1 MLSPESLLMVSR
13 GSVVAPAGHG
23 KTELIARLTGLGQRT
38 LVLTHTHA
46 GVHALRARMRRL
58 HIDPRAA
65 VVDTIASWASRYT
78 AAFPRLGRPLGRMPR
93 GGEWDDIYLGA
104 VNVLGLSPVRD
115 VIAASYDRLLVDEYQ
130 DCNLVQH
137 SLVVA
142 LSEQLQTIVFGD
154 PMQGIFG
161 FNSPIV
167 NWDIDVFPA
176 FPLVGTLEEPM
187 RWRDTNPELGE
198 WISSVR
204 KKLELGE
211 PVDLASGP
219 LSYLPCKNEYDLAP
233 LFHELED
240 TRGTAVGIHCRRGTC
255 DQLAKTSM
263 AAYQA
268 IEDIGC
274 KTLQAFAEA
283 WDGSLAGDRE
293 KLLRGLVSDAV
304 TFRPLKDGEHD
315 TPQDVEAGNNVIALY
330 EKVGKTGEPRFAV
343 KALEGIRLHSR
354 VRTFRSEL
362 LRDTLKALA
371 ALAEGAHETLATSA
385 YVTRQRVSHM
395 GRQLPRRTV
404 STPLLLKGLE
414 FDRVSIPNAMH
425 FSREKP
431 ETQAKLFYVALSRAR
446 SSLVISSSSQIV
458 QFPIPV

>member
-1 MLSPESLLMVSR
+1 MLSPESLLTVSR

-23 KTELIARLTGLGQRT
+23 KTELIARLTGLGERT

-130 DCNLVQH
+130 DCDLVQH

-219 LSYLPCKNEYDLAP
+219 LSYLPCKDE
-233 LFHELED
+233 
-240 TRGTAVGIHCRRGTC
+240 
-255 DQLAKTSM
+255 
-263 AAYQA
+263 
-268 IEDIGC
+268 
-274 KTLQAFAEA
+274 
-283 WDGSLAGDRE
+283 
-293 KLLRGLVSDAV
+293 
-304 TFRPLKDGEHD
+304 
-315 TPQDVEAGNNVIALY
+315 
-330 EKVGKTGEPRFAV
+330 
-343 KALEGIRLHSR
+343 
-354 VRTFRSEL
+354 
-362 LRDTLKALA
+362 
-371 ALAEGAHETLATSA
+371 
-385 YVTRQRVSHM
+385 
-395 GRQLPRRTV
+395 
-404 STPLLLKGLE
+404 
-414 FDRVSIPNAMH
+414 
-425 FSREKP
+425 
-431 ETQAKLFYVALSRAR
+431 
-446 SSLVISSSSQIV
+446 
-458 QFPIPV
+458 